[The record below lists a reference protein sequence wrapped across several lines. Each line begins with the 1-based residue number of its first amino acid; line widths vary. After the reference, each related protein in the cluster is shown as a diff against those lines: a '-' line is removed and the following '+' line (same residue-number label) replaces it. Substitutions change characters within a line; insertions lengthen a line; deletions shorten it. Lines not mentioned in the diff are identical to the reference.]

1 MLRKA
6 KGKQI
11 ALTERQMK
19 IIEFINQN
27 GKITNKD
34 VREMFKL
41 SNRSAL
47 DEINKLLELQILKS
61 QDKGRALHYVM
72 L

>member
-1 MLRKA
+1 MR
-6 KGKQI
+6 
-11 ALTERQMK
+11 

-27 GKITNKD
+27 GKITNRG

-41 SNRSAL
+41 SNRVAL
-47 DEINKLLELQILKS
+47 DEINKLLELQVLKS
-61 QDKGRALHYVM
+61 RGKGRVLHYII